1 MGFYLCLSQVRQWL
15 GHHRPSPDTLPTDVG
30 TNAKRNEAVRRSK
43 VLLCFPFLCNTYL
56 SFPYHRFPYL
66 TFHPSFA
73 DGVIGDLTWL

>member
-1 MGFYLCLSQVRQWL
+1 MLSLFSQVRQWL

-43 VLLCFPFLCNTYL
+43 VPPFFPFLCNTHLCFPFLC
-56 SFPYHRFPYL
+56 FPYL
-66 TFHPSFA
+66 ILHPSFA